1 MLKILRMMEH
11 NTNRIMSLINQLL
24 DIRRIDQGQMKIKC
38 RETDLISFIDDIYEI
53 FSYQA
58 IKRNINF
65 TFNHTSEKLFVW
77 IDVKNFDKIIINL
90 LSNAFKYTPDG
101 GEIEI
106 VLTAK
111 EELKTNSPLRKYAE
125 ICVRDTGKGLDKKRW
140 KKFSNVFINRLPIQ
154 IVAWVSA

>member
-1 MLKILRMMEH
+1 MEH

-90 LSNAFKYTPDG
+90 LSNAFKYTLM
-101 GEIEI
+101 
-106 VLTAK
+106 V
-111 EELKTNSPLRKYAE
+111 
-125 ICVRDTGKGLDKKRW
+125 GK
-140 KKFSNVFINRLPIQ
+140 
-154 IVAWVSA
+154 